1 VTDARFLHQIY
12 AKSEPGYSGRVT
24 VPVLWDKQT
33 SRIVNNE
40 SADIIRMF
48 NSAFDGI
55 GARPGDY
62 HPEKLRAE
70 IDAVNKRIYDTLNNG
85 VYKAGFA
92 GSQEAY
98 DEAVAPLFE
107 TLDWLEEKLS
117 RADYLVGNRLTE
129 ADWRLFTTLL
139 RFDPVYHTHFK
150 CNLKR
155 LVDYPALWR
164 YTRRLYQHP
173 AVAPTVNFDH
183 IKGHYFQS
191 HRWINP
197 TGIVPKG
204 PIVDFNAP
212 VS

>member
-1 VTDARFLHQIY
+1 ML
-12 AKSEPGYSGRVT
+12 
-24 VPVLWDKQT
+24 
-33 SRIVNNE
+33 
-40 SADIIRMF
+40 

-55 GARPGDY
+55 GAKPGDY
-62 HPEKLRAE
+62 YPEELRNE
-70 IDAVNKRIYDTLNNG
+70 IDAVNTRVYDTLNNG

-92 GSQEAY
+92 GSQDAY
-98 DEAVAPLFE
+98 DEAVVPVFE
-107 TLDWLEEKLS
+107 TLDWLEGKLS
-117 RADYLVGNRLTE
+117 RADYVVGNRLTE

-155 LVDYPALWR
+155 LVDYPALWA

-173 AVAPTVNFDH
+173 AVRPTVNMDH

-204 PIVDFNAP
+204 PIVDFD
-212 VS
+212 